1 MIKIKNI
8 IKNNRIIPVIVIND
22 VKSALKIADIFIA
35 NNIKI
40 IEITLRTPNA
50 LEIISKISNTFPEIV
65 VGVGTVTSYEMVNRA
80 RDNGASFAVSP
91 GFTKKLIKG
100 CQKISFPLLPG
111 AATVSEIMNLKQE
124 GFKYIKFFPASSSGG
139 IEFIKSI
146 YSPFPELVFCPTGGI
161 NAENAKEWL
170 SLPNVYCLGGSWI
183 ASKAL
188 IEDKE
193 WSIISENALQAS
205 KL

>member
-22 VKSALKIADIFIA
+22 VKSALKIADIFIS

-50 LEIISKISNTFPEIV
+50 LEIISKISNTFSEIV

-91 GFTKKLIKG
+91 GFTKKLIKD
-100 CQKISFPLLPG
+100 CQKNSFPLLPG
-111 AATVSEIMNLKQE
+111 AATVSEIMNLKEE
-124 GFKYIKFFPASSSGG
+124 GFEFIKFFPASSSGG

-170 SLPNVYCLGGSWI
+170 SLPNVYSLGGSWI